1 MRSILIVVVCV
12 FGCGKGKD
20 PRFEGPMPITL
31 GACAGPTVKFVS
43 GPRPLPFTPQEAEGT
58 TATAA
63 PTKPTAPPPES
74 PDESGGT
81 GTAMALDEGKMGA
94 KDARQAAIDEA
105 RKAGILGSTA
115 LEAAGTAS
123 LSESSSGFGP
133 AKRRDVPALGEG
145 YGTIGHGSGKG
156 AGYGGGSQGRNV
168 RTAVPTVSIGQPT
181 TSANLDKVIIR
192 RFIKRN
198 IQKIQYCYEKQ
209 LLTKP
214 SLAGTV
220 NTHFFINQMGIVETS
235 TATGVDPDVASCVA
249 DVIHEIEFP
258 KPQGGG
264 GVQVNYPFVFHVAG
278 DSEKPPGTT
287 GLVPDAGSAAP
298 PADVPPPA
306 PAAPA
311 PPPNGN
317 HSHELFRSA
326 DADYVDAVHYR
337 PASGNPLESQEPAL
351 EECLRKN
358 PQHYGAVVV
367 ELHYDPSGTVTAAMV
382 HGIDD
387 PRTSACLIA
396 TAKLVK
402 HAGVTAERCGLAFGD
417 MQVADLPAIDIN
429 TNITF
434 GSVHIPTQSVVADDA
449 KVTTIPDLEAAVIK
463 TVQTAMA
470 ATVSLHGPI
479 VVRPEDAT
487 PMKVV
492 IRVLGSVLAG
502 GDDFVLA
509 HHQGAAWEPLYQMT
523 LPIVPVPIGTGG
535 KWNPVKGQARNGQAA
550 VDDEHVVLS
559 VLVTKDEIW
568 IGLSRINEFQQIT
581 AEKLVATLKEQ
592 KASAFFVD
600 RADIEIAADDDVPY
614 GAVIAVIAKAREVGF
629 VDWQLTD
636 PTGLAARP
644 TL

>member
-1 MRSILIVVVCV
+1 MRSILIVVVCA

-43 GPRPLPFTPQEAEGT
+43 GPWPLPFTPQEAEGT

-63 PTKPTAPPPES
+63 APTKPTAAPPTPES

-105 RKAGILGSTA
+105 RKAGILGSKAIETT
-115 LEAAGTAS
+115 GTAS
-123 LSESSSGFGP
+123 ISEDNSGFGP
-133 AKRRDVPALGEG
+133 PK
-145 YGTIGHGSGKG
+145 
-156 AGYGGGSQGRNV
+156 RNV
-168 RTAVPTVSIGQPT
+168 GTAVPMVSVGQPT
-181 TSANLDKVIIR
+181 TSAILDKAIIR
-192 RFIKRN
+192 HFIKRN

-209 LLTKP
+209 LVSKP
-214 SLAGTV
+214 SLAGKV
-220 NTHFFINQMGIVETS
+220 NTQFFINPQGIVETS

-249 DVIHEIEFP
+249 DVIHGIEFP
-258 KPQGGG
+258 KPQGGV
-264 GVQVNYPFVFHVAG
+264 GVHVNYPFIFHSAG
-278 DSEKPPGTT
+278 DSEEPPPGTT
-287 GLVPDAGSAAP
+287 ALVADAGSAAR
-298 PADVPPPA
+298 PADVPAPA
-306 PAAPA
+306 PAARA

-326 DADYVDAVHYR
+326 DADYVDAVHYS
-337 PASGNPLESQEPAL
+337 PASGNPLESQEPVL

-367 ELHYDPSGTVTAAMV
+367 ELHYDPSGTVTDAKV

-417 MQVADLPAIDIN
+417 MQLADLPAIDIN

-434 GSVHIPTQSVVADDA
+434 GSVHIPTQSVVADEA
-449 KVTTIPDLEAAVIK
+449 KLTKIPDLEAAVIK
-463 TVQTAMA
+463 TVQAAMA

-509 HHQGAAWEPLYQMT
+509 HHQGATWEPLYQMT

-535 KWNPVKGQARNGQAA
+535 KWNPVKGQARNGHPAIG
-550 VDDEHVVLS
+550 DDEHVVLS
-559 VLVTKDEIW
+559 VLVAKDQIW
-568 IGLSRINEFQQIT
+568 IGVSRINEFQQIT
-581 AEKLVATLKEQ
+581 HGAGQAEKLVATLKEQ
-592 KASAFFVD
+592 KASAFFAD
-600 RADIEIAADDDVPY
+600 RSDIEIAADDDVTY
-614 GAVIAVIAKAREVGF
+614 GDVLAVIAKAREVGF
-629 VDWQLTD
+629 IDWQLTD
-636 PTGLAARP
+636 PAGLAARP